1 MRRPQAGSTHTS
13 RGLRTTTST
22 RPACPTS
29 RTRCTLHACT
39 RDDTA
44 PHSGQPSFKINW
56 LHLDPATA
64 QRQVDRVDH
73 PISGQVEDHAR
84 SVAPRA
90 RRLEHSSWPFLDG
103 CLNTPISAQ
112 GHEPLHQRLYF
123 APGLVPSAGRRVDAR
138 DVRAVLLFYV
148 GVVAA
153 LYVAF
158 QVFTVQRTLGLFL
171 CYAAGLIL
179 GVVGPVIYT
188 VWRRGRPLA
197 DLGLTGKNWRQA
209 VGLGLILGAVQF
221 FLTLYGYRLPAA
233 VDWVPLLAMSLMVGL
248 FEAIFFR
255 GFVQTRLSASF
266 GPIPGVIAAAILYAV
281 YHVGYGMGLAE
292 MAFLFALGL
301 VYGVAYA
308 CVNNVLV
315 LWPVLIPLGS
325 FYNNVRSGGI
335 ELPWAAIAGFVDVM
349 AIMLT
354 VILLARRRERRK
366 VDQPVTQPP
375 IPAAHA

>member
-1 MRRPQAGSTHTS
+1 
-13 RGLRTTTST
+13 
-22 RPACPTS
+22 
-29 RTRCTLHACT
+29 
-39 RDDTA
+39 
-44 PHSGQPSFKINW
+44 
-56 LHLDPATA
+56 
-64 QRQVDRVDH
+64 
-73 PISGQVEDHAR
+73 
-84 SVAPRA
+84 
-90 RRLEHSSWPFLDG
+90 
-103 CLNTPISAQ
+103 
-112 GHEPLHQRLYF
+112 
-123 APGLVPSAGRRVDAR
+123 
-138 DVRAVLLFYV
+138 
-148 GVVAA
+148 
-153 LYVAF
+153 
-158 QVFTVQRTLGLFL
+158 VQRTLGLFL

-197 DLGLTGKNWRQA
+197 DLGLTRKNWRQA

-221 FLTLYGYRLPAA
+221 FLTLYGYRLPAP

-255 GFVQTRLSASF
+255 GFIQTRLSASF
-266 GPIPGVIAAAILYAV
+266 GPIPGVIAAAILYAL

-292 MAFLFALGL
+292 MAFLFALGF

-325 FYNNVRSGGI
+325 FFDNVRSGGI

-366 VDQPVTQPP
+366 LDQPVTQPP